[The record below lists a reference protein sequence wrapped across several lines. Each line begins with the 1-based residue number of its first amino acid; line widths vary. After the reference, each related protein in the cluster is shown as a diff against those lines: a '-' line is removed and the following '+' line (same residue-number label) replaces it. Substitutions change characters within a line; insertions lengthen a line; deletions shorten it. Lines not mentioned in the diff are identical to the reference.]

1 MLLICINFKHKPVAA
16 LILATL
22 HEGIL
27 YMADHLGLDP
37 PTMNLCQGGIGVE
50 LEQAL
55 KNSEVV
61 AKCYN
66 CSISTFAIVFV
77 FVIYCSKRISSSD
90 RLDIQ
95 EKQEI
100 LRQMK
105 VSHLQE
111 ADTYKGLDPLFLYV
125 LVPDLPKRYCSVY
138 LKGA

>member
-1 MLLICINFKHKPVAA
+1 
-16 LILATL
+16 
-22 HEGIL
+22 
-27 YMADHLGLDP
+27 MAGQLGLDP
-37 PTMNLCQGGIGVE
+37 PTMNLCQGGPGVE

-55 KNSEVV
+55 KNSEAV

-66 CSISTFAIVFV
+66 CSISTSAIV

-100 LRQMK
+100 ILRQMR

-138 LKGA
+138 HNSFFS